1 MEAEETAMSIELMAC
16 VCVCVCIEVCAERGK
31 ITAEQRRNKMYKNT

>member
-1 MEAEETAMSIELMAC
+1 MEAEETAMSIELM